1 MKQFS
6 IKLKVMTIIP
16 ILFVFALPHL
26 SLSDGNPLIS
36 SETDIVC
43 SGNFTIDQAYNFP
56 GNGSNTNYSDS
67 INSNDNATTVFIKNF
82 VANPKS
88 GNVIEVERFLL
99 SINDP
104 TVLFGTL
111 YSKEDVG
118 LSNISESYFSTTAGN
133 SMSVNEVFTH
143 SETYVNSENDA
154 QLYHATLAEGRG
166 TATSTATAHS
176 SNTQSTSNQL
186 GYGLLGS
193 ASTMTFSQNLTVG
206 SSPMN
211 QNSSF
216 FLGQKFIIGE
226 SVSSGNLP

>member
-6 IKLKVMTIIP
+6 IKYQALII
-16 ILFVFALPHL
+16 ILVLCILALPHL
-26 SLSDGNPLIS
+26 SLSDGSPLIS
-36 SETDIVC
+36 TDTDIVC
-43 SGNFTIDQAYNFP
+43 SGNVTMNQAYNFP
-56 GNGSNTNYSDS
+56 GNGSNANYSDS
-67 INSNDNATTVFIKNF
+67 INSNGNATTVFIKNF
-82 VANPKS
+82 VADPKS
-88 GNVIEVERFLL
+88 GNFIEVERFLL

-111 YSKEDVG
+111 YGKENVG
-118 LSNISESYFSTTAGN
+118 LSTVSGSNLSTTAGN
-133 SMSVNEVFTH
+133 SFSVKGVFTH
-143 SETYVNSENDA
+143 SETNVNRENGT
-154 QLYHATLAEGRG
+154 QLYHATLAEGQG
-166 TATSTATAHS
+166 TATSKATAHL
-176 SNTQSTSNQL
+176 SNTQSTNNQL

-193 ASTMTFSQNLTVG
+193 ASSTTLSKYLSVG